1 MSKLV
6 TTSVVVP
13 SADLGK
19 ALKEHA
25 NTFFDIKR
33 VSKPHDV
40 DGEQWFYID
49 IYVEE
54 PSSLDGK
61 QFLRIGAVTE
71 VPASELSFSGFI
83 AKALTAELNKPKGKK
98 KGKKKKPT

>member
-13 SADLGK
+13 SAELGK
-19 ALKEHA
+19 ALKKHA

-54 PSSLDGK
+54 PGEAKRIFTRIFTKYKEEGK
-61 QFLRIGAVTE
+61 VAYRFLTE
-71 VPASELSFSGFI
+71 I
-83 AKALTAELNKPKGKK
+83 LNLGD
-98 KGKKKKPT
+98 TNE

>member
-13 SADLGK
+13 SSELGK

-25 NTFFDIKR
+25 NTFSDIKR

-40 DGEQWFYID
+40 GGEQWFYID

-54 PSSLDGK
+54 PGEDKRIFTRIFTKYKEEGK
-61 QFLRIGAVTE
+61 VAYRFLTE
-71 VPASELSFSGFI
+71 I
-83 AKALTAELNKPKGKK
+83 LNLGD
-98 KGKKKKPT
+98 TNE

>member
-6 TTSVVVP
+6 TTSVTVP
-13 SADLGK
+13 SSELGK
-19 ALKEHA
+19 TLKEHA
-25 NTFFDIKR
+25 DTFSDIKR

-54 PSSLDGK
+54 PGEDKRIFTRIFTKYKEEGK
-61 QFLRIGAVTE
+61 VAYRFLTE
-71 VPASELSFSGFI
+71 I
-83 AKALTAELNKPKGKK
+83 LNLGD
-98 KGKKKKPT
+98 TNE

>member
-49 IYVEE
+49 IYVEQPGE
-54 PSSLDGK
+54 DKRIFTRIFTKYKEEGK
-61 QFLRIGAVTE
+61 VAYRFLTE
-71 VPASELSFSGFI
+71 I
-83 AKALTAELNKPKGKK
+83 LNLGD
-98 KGKKKKPT
+98 TNE

>member
-13 SADLGK
+13 SAELGK

-25 NTFFDIKR
+25 NTFLDIKR

-54 PSSLDGK
+54 PGEAKRIFTRIFTKYKEEGK
-61 QFLRIGAVTE
+61 VAYRFLTE
-71 VPASELSFSGFI
+71 I
-83 AKALTAELNKPKGKK
+83 LNLGD
-98 KGKKKKPT
+98 TNE

>member
-13 SADLGK
+13 SADLDK

-25 NTFFDIKR
+25 NTFSDIKR

-54 PSSLDGK
+54 PGEAKRIFTRIFTKYKEEGK
-61 QFLRIGAVTE
+61 IAYRFLTE
-71 VPASELSFSGFI
+71 I
-83 AKALTAELNKPKGKK
+83 LNLGDTN
-98 KGKKKKPT
+98 G

>member
-13 SADLGK
+13 SAELGK

-54 PSSLDGK
+54 PGEAKRIFTRIFTKYKEEGK
-61 QFLRIGAVTE
+61 VAYRFLTE
-71 VPASELSFSGFI
+71 I
-83 AKALTAELNKPKGKK
+83 LNLGD
-98 KGKKKKPT
+98 TNE

>member
-54 PSSLDGK
+54 PGEAKRIFTRIFTKYKEEGK
-61 QFLRIGAVTE
+61 VAYRFLTE
-71 VPASELSFSGFI
+71 I
-83 AKALTAELNKPKGKK
+83 LNLGD
-98 KGKKKKPT
+98 TNE